1 MICSEAQV
9 IARGC
14 QAVNTLH
21 GMTSR
26 IPQLMQQ
33 SHLESSE
40 GKSPMTYYLPIAL
53 YFDVLTCSISV
64 VGLLV
69 TNPSSTYDTMYQLLS

>member
-1 MICSEAQV
+1 MRKCSKYLPPQQFRSESNILDSEAQV

-14 QAVNTLH
+14 QAINTLY

-40 GKSPMTYYLPIAL
+40 GTFTHVYKHYSA
-53 YFDVLTCSISV
+53 V
-64 VGLLV
+64 
-69 TNPSSTYDTMYQLLS
+69 